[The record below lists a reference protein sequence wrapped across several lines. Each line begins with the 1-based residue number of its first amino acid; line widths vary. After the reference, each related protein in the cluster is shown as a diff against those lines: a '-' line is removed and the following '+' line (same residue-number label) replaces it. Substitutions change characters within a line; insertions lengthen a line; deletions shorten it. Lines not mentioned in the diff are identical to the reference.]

1 MIKSSQLLSHPV
13 SADRVINP
21 SPGFYKLIKV
31 VLFRLYRVFF
41 DLKVYGVDN
50 VPEDSRGV
58 IFAPNHASFLD
69 PPILGISLKKPV
81 HLLAKEYVF
90 KVRGLGRPLYWL
102 VVLSIKSES
111 DDFRSMRRIMRTL
124 KEGGR
129 LVIFPEGTRT
139 TDGQFR
145 EVEGGAGFFAVKS
158 RAHVV
163 PVYISGTFDAFP
175 KGAKWFRC
183 RPVRVYYGKPFI
195 PVEDAELMAAKDPY
209 LAVSQRIMAEIK
221 KVKDSAIF
229 LSGKK

>member
-1 MIKSSQLLSHPV
+1 MIKSSKLLSHPV

-21 SPGFYKLIKV
+21 SPGFYKLIQI
-31 VLFRLYRVFF
+31 VLFRLYRIFF

-81 HLLAKEYVF
+81 HFLAKEYVF

-102 VVLSIKSES
+102 GVLPIKSES

-145 EVEGGAGFFAVKS
+145 EVEGGAGFFSEIPRIGGS
-158 RAHVV
+158 R
-163 PVYISGTFDAFP
+163 
-175 KGAKWFRC
+175 K
-183 RPVRVYYGKPFI
+183 
-195 PVEDAELMAAKDPY
+195 
-209 LAVSQRIMAEIK
+209 LA
-221 KVKDSAIF
+221 
-229 LSGKK
+229 